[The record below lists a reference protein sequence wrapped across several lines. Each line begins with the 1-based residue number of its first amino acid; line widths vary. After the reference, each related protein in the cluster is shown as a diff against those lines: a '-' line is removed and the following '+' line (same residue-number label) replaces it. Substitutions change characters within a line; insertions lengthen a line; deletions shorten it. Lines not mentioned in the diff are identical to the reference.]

1 MTLQIRRAY
10 TDRMAQCNSR
20 SAAPVLIGTTHCHAT
35 DSMQA
40 RSWHTL
46 DARVGHAGACR
57 RQRPARGRQALCLA
71 CRPHNSRDSRSG
83 DRARA
88 PSQPTRSTA
97 ATAWH
102 AARGP
107 RCTAASQSQKTLN
120 SWRKTFLPLL
130 NKLTEMIRFCT
141 RSRTALPCTSV
152 RSADTHKQPGLTRT
166 RHAPRGQRHATT

>member
-97 ATAWH
+97 ATARH
-102 AARGP
+102 VSGLGP
-107 RCTAASQSQKTLN
+107 CHSALTGKEKTIAPSQILH
-120 SWRKTFLPLL
+120 
-130 NKLTEMIRFCT
+130 T
-141 RSRTALPCTSV
+141 RRTALPCTSV

>member
-1 MTLQIRRAY
+1 MTPQMYRAY

-20 SAAPVLIGTTHCHAT
+20 SAAPVLIGTTHCHAS

-88 PSQPTRSTA
+88 PSQPTSMRSTA
-97 ATAWH
+97 ATARH
-102 AARGP
+102 VSGP
-107 RCTAASQSQKTLN
+107 MPLSADWEGK
-120 SWRKTFLPLL
+120 KKMPLL
-130 NKLTEMIRFCT
+130 RFCT
-141 RSRTALPCTSV
+141 RDAPHCPALQCAAQ
-152 RSADTHKQPGLTRT
+152 RMRKKEEA
-166 RHAPRGQRHATT
+166 APKRLHLWRYHR

>member
-97 ATAWH
+97 ATARH
-102 AARGP
+102 VSAPRARATCEP
-107 RCTAASQSQKTLN
+107 LQRHSTL
-120 SWRKTFLPLL
+120 KELPLL
-130 NKLTEMIRFCT
+130 KLTEMIRFCT